1 MKTLLYFLV
10 FVAGTPLLRS
20 ERVAGTEL
28 VEKRLSPF
36 VLDMARKEIAE
47 KQRLVDLLQG
57 NVPNNVK
64 LYKAEQERI
73 DFVLDRF
80 EGIGR

>member
-1 MKTLLYFLV
+1 M
-10 FVAGTPLLRS
+10 
-20 ERVAGTEL
+20 AGTEL